1 MQLRPVYY
9 DPHFVHVSSLAG
21 SSACAYAH
29 VTFHAPSQVHTVQ
42 LRPSQLVL
50 LPDGTSLGFQA
61 PGGNT
66 SEKIAIV
73 PVTKVGIP
81 WRETWRMVAGCGWL
95 RSRRFRVEHGAEGL
109 QYLTA
114 DDLQAQSG
122 DRNAM
127 LDG

>member
-21 SSACAYAH
+21 SSASVHMHMHNIYICICIYISISC
-29 VTFHAPSQVHTVQ
+29 TIQVHTVQ
-42 LRPSQLVL
+42 LCPSQLVL

-95 RSRRFRVEHGAEGL
+95 RTPT
-109 QYLTA
+109 QTA
-114 DDLQAQSG
+114 LSPSAQCCP
-122 DRNAM
+122 
-127 LDG
+127 